1 MHLCLEVLSFH
12 DYRLINKRLTMKKT
26 LTLLSFAVLTTLVAK
41 AQDPCSTGRY
51 ASDVYSNITTTS
63 NIVYG
68 ANTSFSGAN
77 TTLKLDFYEPTGD
90 TAQARP
96 LIIWAHGGSF
106 LGGTKADGDVV
117 ALSQKFAKKGYVCA
131 SIDYRTG
138 FFPIDSVNSVKAV
151 VRAVQDMK
159 ASIRFFYAD
168 RQGANTYKIDTTKIY
183 IGGSSAGAITALHVA
198 YLDDECKISDYLNA
212 GAIAALGGLEGSS
225 GNPGFST
232 DVQGVINL
240 CGALA
245 RYSWLEGDD
254 VPLCS
259 LHGTSDG
266 TVKYNRG
273 IVNPGIA
280 LMYLDGS
287 RMLHERACAVDL
299 ENQFYTFLGAPH
311 VPYAGTSA
319 SAQAYMDTTVN
330 FVRDFLIGQFGC
342 PNALLQP
349 ENARAQSAVLYPI
362 NDCSGNPIVDVCLS
376 TGLVESEYDLGM
388 NVHPNPASE
397 SIIISWK
404 STAEMNVQLIDFS
417 GRSIHNEHVYGTE
430 YQLDRKGLNNGV
442 YMIILSDTQGN
453 VTNQRV
459 IFN

>member
-1 MHLCLEVLSFH
+1 
-12 DYRLINKRLTMKKT
+12 MKKT
-26 LTLLSFAVLTTLVAK
+26 LTLLSFIALASFGAK

-51 ASDVYSNITTTS
+51 ASDVYTNITTTS

-77 TTLKLDFYEPTGD
+77 TSLKLDFYEPTGD

-106 LGGTKADGDVV
+106 LAGTKTDGDVV
-117 ALSQKFAKKGYVCA
+117 SLSQHFAKKGYVCA

-168 RQGANTYKIDTTKIY
+168 AQGANTYKIDTTKIY

-198 YLDDECKISDYLNA
+198 YLDDECKISDYLN
-212 GAIAALGGLEGSS
+212 GAAITTLGGLEGNS
-225 GNPGFST
+225 GNPGYST
-232 DVQGVINL
+232 TVHGVINL

-245 RYSWLEGDD
+245 RYSWLEADD

-259 LHGTSDG
+259 VHGTADG

-273 IVNPGIA
+273 IVNPGVA

-287 RMLHERACAVDL
+287 RMLHERACAVGL
-299 ENQFYTFLGAPH
+299 ENQFYTNIGAPH

-319 SAQAYMDTTVN
+319 SALAYMDTTVN
-330 FVRDFLIGQFGC
+330 FVRDFLIGQLGC

-349 ENARAQSAVLYPI
+349 ENARAQAAYLYPI
-362 NDCSGNPIVDVCLS
+362 DDCSGNPIVDVCQGS
-376 TGLVESEYDLGM
+376 GLTESVNDLGL
-388 NVHPNPASE
+388 NVYPNPATDNMTITWNS
-397 SIIISWK
+397 SS
-404 STAEMNVQLIDFS
+404 EMNVRLVDFS
-417 GRSIHNEHVYGTE
+417 GRLIRSEEVNGTN
-430 YQLDRKGLNNGV
+430 YLLNRKGINNGI
-442 YMIILSDTQGN
+442 YLLILSDKNGN
-453 VTNQRV
+453 TTSQRV

>member
-1 MHLCLEVLSFH
+1 
-12 DYRLINKRLTMKKT
+12 MKKT
-26 LTLLSFAVLTTLVAK
+26 LTLLSLVALTSFGAN

-51 ASDVYSNITTTS
+51 ASDVYTNITTTS
-63 NIVYG
+63 NIIYG

-117 ALSQKFAKKGYVCA
+117 SLSQHFAKKGYVCA

-168 RQGANTYKIDTTKIY
+168 AQGANMYKIDTTKIY
-183 IGGSSAGAITALHVA
+183 IGGSSAGAITSLHVA
-198 YLDDECKISDYLNA
+198 YLDDECKISDYLN
-212 GAIAALGGLEGSS
+212 GAAITALGGLEGAS
-225 GNPGFST
+225 GNPGYST
-232 DVQGVINL
+232 AVQGVINL

-245 RYSWLEGDD
+245 RYSWLEGND

-287 RMLHERACAVDL
+287 RMLHERACAVNL
-299 ENQFYTFLGAPH
+299 ENQFYTFNGAPH

-319 SAQAYMDTTVN
+319 SALAYMDTTVN
-330 FVRDFLIGQFGC
+330 FVRDFLIGQLGC

-349 ENARAQSAVLYPI
+349 ENDRAQAAILYPI

-376 TGLVESEYDLGM
+376 SGLTQNVIDLGLS
-388 NVHPNPASE
+388 VYPNPSNDNMT
-397 SIIISWK
+397 ISWK
-404 STAEMNVQLIDFS
+404 SNSEMNVRLVDFS
-417 GRSIHNEHVYGTE
+417 GRLIRSEVVNGKTF
-430 YQLDRKGLNNGV
+430 QLNRKGINNGI
-442 YMIILSDTQGN
+442 YLLILSDKNGN
-453 VTNQRV
+453 TTSQRV

>member
-1 MHLCLEVLSFH
+1 
-12 DYRLINKRLTMKKT
+12 MKKT
-26 LTLLSFAVLTTLVAK
+26 LTLLSFIALASFGAK

-51 ASDVYSNITTTS
+51 ASDVYTNITTTS

-106 LGGTKADGDVV
+106 LAGTKADGDVV
-117 ALSQKFAKKGYVCA
+117 SLSQHFAKKGYVCA

-168 RQGANTYKIDTTKIY
+168 AQGANTYKIDTTKIY

-198 YLDDECKISDYLNA
+198 YLDDECKISDYLNSA
-212 GAIAALGGLEGSS
+212 AITTLGGLEGSS
-225 GNPGFST
+225 GNPGYST
-232 DVQGVINL
+232 TVHGVINL

-245 RYSWLEGDD
+245 RYSWLEGND

-259 LHGTSDG
+259 LHGTADG

-273 IVNPGIA
+273 IVNPGVA

-287 RMLHERACAVDL
+287 RMLHERACAVGL
-299 ENQFYTFLGAPH
+299 ENQFYTFIGAPH
-311 VPYAGTSA
+311 VPYAGTGA
-319 SAQAYMDTTVN
+319 SALAYMDTTVN
-330 FVRDFLIGQFGC
+330 FVRDFLIGQLGC

-349 ENARAQSAVLYPI
+349 ENNRAQAAYLYPI
-362 NDCSGNPIVDVCLS
+362 NDCSGNPIVDVCQGS
-376 TGLVESEYDLGM
+376 GLTESANDLGLS
-388 NVHPNPASE
+388 VYPNPATDNMTITWNS
-397 SIIISWK
+397 S
-404 STAEMNVQLIDFS
+404 AEMNVRLVDFS
-417 GRSIHNEHVYGTE
+417 GRLIRSERVNGKDF
-430 YQLDRKGLNNGV
+430 QLNRKGINNGI
-442 YMIILSDTQGN
+442 YLLILSDKNGN
-453 VTNQRV
+453 TTSQRV

>member
-1 MHLCLEVLSFH
+1 
-12 DYRLINKRLTMKKT
+12 MKKT
-26 LTLLSFAVLTTLVAK
+26 LTLLSFIALASFGAK

-51 ASDVYSNITTTS
+51 ASDVYTNITTTS

-77 TTLKLDFYEPTGD
+77 TSLKLDFYEPTGD

-106 LGGTKADGDVV
+106 LAGTKTDGDVV
-117 ALSQKFAKKGYVCA
+117 SLSQHFAKKGYVCA

-168 RQGANTYKIDTTKIY
+168 AQGANTYKIDTTKIY

-198 YLDDECKISDYLNA
+198 YLDDECKISDYLN
-212 GAIAALGGLEGSS
+212 GAAITTLGGLEGNS
-225 GNPGFST
+225 GNPGYST
-232 DVQGVINL
+232 TVHGVINL

-245 RYSWLEGDD
+245 RYSWLEADD

-259 LHGTSDG
+259 VHGTADG

-273 IVNPGIA
+273 IVNPGVA

-287 RMLHERACAVDL
+287 RMLHERACAVGL
-299 ENQFYTFLGAPH
+299 ENQFYTNIGAPH

-319 SAQAYMDTTVN
+319 SALAYMDTTVN

-349 ENARAQSAVLYPI
+349 ENARAQAAYLYPI
-362 NDCSGNPIVDVCLS
+362 NDCSGNPIVDVCLGS
-376 TGLVESEYDLGM
+376 GLTESVNDLGL
-388 NVHPNPASE
+388 NVYPNPATDNMTITWNS
-397 SIIISWK
+397 SS
-404 STAEMNVQLIDFS
+404 EMNVRLVDFS
-417 GRSIHNEHVYGTE
+417 GRLIRSERVKGTN
-430 YQLDRKGLNNGV
+430 YQLNRKGINNGI
-442 YMIILSDTQGN
+442 YLLILSDKNGN
-453 VTNQRV
+453 TTSQRV

>member
-1 MHLCLEVLSFH
+1 
-12 DYRLINKRLTMKKT
+12 MKKT
-26 LTLLSFAVLTTLVAK
+26 LTLLSFIALASFSAN

-51 ASDVYSNITTTS
+51 ASDVYTNITTTS

-77 TTLKLDFYEPTGD
+77 TSLKLDFYEPTGD

-106 LGGTKADGDVV
+106 LAGTKTDGDVV
-117 ALSQKFAKKGYVCA
+117 SLSQHFAKKGYVCA

-168 RQGANTYKIDTTKIY
+168 AQGANTYKIDTTKIY

-198 YLDDECKISDYLNA
+198 YLDDECKISDYLN
-212 GAIAALGGLEGSS
+212 GAAITTLGGLEGNS
-225 GNPGFST
+225 GNPGYST
-232 DVQGVINL
+232 TVHGVINL

-245 RYSWLEGDD
+245 RYSWLEADD

-259 LHGTSDG
+259 VHGTADG

-273 IVNPGIA
+273 IVNPGVA

-287 RMLHERACAVDL
+287 RMLHERACAVGL
-299 ENQFYTFLGAPH
+299 ENQFYTNIGAPH

-319 SAQAYMDTTVN
+319 SALAYMDTTVN
-330 FVRDFLIGQFGC
+330 FVRDFLIGQLGC

-349 ENARAQSAVLYPI
+349 ENARAQAAYLYPI
-362 NDCSGNPIVDVCLS
+362 NDCSGNPIVDVCQGSSIIES
-376 TGLVESEYDLGM
+376 TNDLGL
-388 NVHPNPASE
+388 NVYPNPATDNMTITWNS
-397 SIIISWK
+397 S
-404 STAEMNVQLIDFS
+404 AEMTVRLVDFS
-417 GRSIHNEHVYGTE
+417 GRLIRSEQVNGKDF
-430 YQLDRKGLNNGV
+430 QLNRKGINNGI
-442 YMIILSDTQGN
+442 YLLILSDKNGN
-453 VTNQRV
+453 TTSQRV

>member
-1 MHLCLEVLSFH
+1 
-12 DYRLINKRLTMKKT
+12 MKKT
-26 LTLLSFAVLTTLVAK
+26 LTLLSFIALASSSAK

-51 ASDVYSNITTTS
+51 ATDVYPNITTTS
-63 NIVYG
+63 NIVFG

-77 TTLKLDFYEPTGD
+77 TTLKLDFYQPTGD

-117 ALSQKFAKKGYVCA
+117 ALSQKFAKKGYACA

-168 RQGANTYKIDTTKIY
+168 AQGANIYKIDTTKIF
-183 IGGSSAGAITALHVA
+183 IGGSSAGAITSLHVA
-198 YLDDECKISDYLNA
+198 YLDDACKISDYLNA
-212 GAIAALGGLEGSS
+212 TAISNLGGLEGSS
-225 GNPGFST
+225 GNPGYST
-232 DVQGVINL
+232 TVKGVINL

-259 LHGTSDG
+259 LHGTADG

-287 RMLHERACAVDL
+287 RMLHERACAVNL
-299 ENQFYTFLGAPH
+299 EHQFYTFLGAPH

-330 FVRDFLIGQFGC
+330 FVRDFLIGQLGC

-349 ENARAQSAVLYPI
+349 ENARAQAAYLYPI
-362 NDCSGNPIVDVCLS
+362 DDCSGNPIVDVCLEAGINE
-376 TGLVESEYDLGM
+376 TMHEFGLNIY
-388 NVHPNPASE
+388 PNPS
-397 SIIISWK
+397 SDNMTVSWN
-404 STAEMNVQLIDFS
+404 SSSAMNIKLVDFS
-417 GRSIHNEHVYGTE
+417 GRVIQNESVSGME
-430 YQLDRKGLNNGV
+430 IQLNRKGINNGI
-442 YMIILSDTQGN
+442 YLLILSDKNGN
-453 VTNQRV
+453 TTSQRV

>member
-1 MHLCLEVLSFH
+1 
-12 DYRLINKRLTMKKT
+12 MKKT
-26 LTLLSFAVLTTLVAK
+26 LTLLSFIALASFSAT

-51 ASDVYSNITTTS
+51 ASDVYTNITTTS

-106 LGGTKADGDVV
+106 LAGTKADGDVV
-117 ALSQKFAKKGYVCA
+117 SLSQHFAKKGYVCA

-168 RQGANTYKIDTTKIY
+168 AQGANTYKIDTTKIY

-198 YLDDECKISDYLNA
+198 YLDDECKISDYLNSA
-212 GAIAALGGLEGSS
+212 AITTLGGLEGSS
-225 GNPGFST
+225 GNPGYST
-232 DVQGVINL
+232 TVHGVINL

-245 RYSWLEGDD
+245 RYSWLEGND

-259 LHGTSDG
+259 LHGTADG

-273 IVNPGIA
+273 IVNPGVA

-287 RMLHERACAVDL
+287 RMLHERACAVGL
-299 ENQFYTFLGAPH
+299 ENQFYTFNGAPH
-311 VPYAGTSA
+311 VPYAGTGA
-319 SAQAYMDTTVN
+319 SALAYMDTTVN
-330 FVRDFLIGQFGC
+330 FVRDFLIGQLGC

-349 ENARAQSAVLYPI
+349 ENNRAQAAYLYPI
-362 NDCSGNPIVDVCLS
+362 NDCSGNPIVDVCQGS
-376 TGLVESEYDLGM
+376 GLTESANDLGLS
-388 NVHPNPASE
+388 VYPNPATDNMTITWNS
-397 SIIISWK
+397 S
-404 STAEMNVQLIDFS
+404 AEMNVRLVDFS
-417 GRSIHNEHVYGTE
+417 GRLIRSERVNGKDF
-430 YQLDRKGLNNGV
+430 QLNRKGINNGI
-442 YMIILSDTQGN
+442 YLLILSDKNGN
-453 VTNQRV
+453 TTSQRV

>member
-1 MHLCLEVLSFH
+1 
-12 DYRLINKRLTMKKT
+12 MKKT
-26 LTLLSFAVLTTLVAK
+26 LTLLSFFALASFGAK

-117 ALSQKFAKKGYVCA
+117 ALSQKFAKKGYACA

-168 RQGANTYKIDTTKIY
+168 AQGSNTYKIDTTKIY

-198 YLDDECKISDYLNA
+198 YLDDECKISDYLNSA
-212 GAIAALGGLEGSS
+212 AIASLGGLDGSS
-225 GNPGFST
+225 GNPGYST
-232 DVQGVINL
+232 TVHGVINL

-287 RMLHERACAVDL
+287 RMLHERACAVNI
-299 ENQFYTFLGAPH
+299 ENQFYTFIGAPH
-311 VPYAGTSA
+311 VPYAGTGA
-319 SAQAYMDTTVN
+319 AALAYMDTTVN
-330 FVRDFLIGQFGC
+330 FVRDFLIGQLGC

-349 ENARAQSAVLYPI
+349 ENARAQSAYLYPI
-362 NDCSGNPIVDVCLS
+362 NDCLGNPIVDVCQGSGLS
-376 TGLVESEYDLGM
+376 EKTDDLGL
-388 NVHPNPASE
+388 NVYPNPANETMTIRWNTASE
-397 SIIISWK
+397 MQI
-404 STAEMNVQLIDFS
+404 QLVDFS
-417 GRSIHNEHVYGTE
+417 GRTIRNEQVKGTE
-430 YQLDRKGLNNGV
+430 FTLERKGINGGI
-442 YMIILSDTQGN
+442 YLLIIKDQIGN
-453 VTNQRV
+453 ITSQRV

>member
-1 MHLCLEVLSFH
+1 
-12 DYRLINKRLTMKKT
+12 MKKT
-26 LTLLSFAVLTTLVAK
+26 LTLLSFIALASFGAN

-90 TAQARP
+90 TSQARP

-106 LGGTKADGDVV
+106 LAGTKTDGDVV
-117 ALSQKFAKKGYVCA
+117 SLSQHFAKKGYACA

-168 RQGANTYKIDTTKIY
+168 AQGSNTYKIDTTKIY

-198 YLDDECKISDYLNA
+198 YLDDECKISDYLN
-212 GAIAALGGLEGSS
+212 GAAITTLGGLEGNS
-225 GNPGFST
+225 GNPGYST
-232 DVQGVINL
+232 TVHGVINL

-245 RYSWLEGDD
+245 RYSWLEGND

-273 IVNPGIA
+273 IVNPGVA

-287 RMLHERACAVDL
+287 RMLHERACAVGL
-299 ENQFYTFLGAPH
+299 ENQFYTFIGAPH
-311 VPYAGTSA
+311 VPYAGTGA
-319 SAQAYMDTTVN
+319 AALAYMDTTVN
-330 FVRDFLIGQFGC
+330 FVRDFLIGQLGC

-349 ENARAQSAVLYPI
+349 ENARAQTAYLYPI
-362 NDCSGNPIVDVCLS
+362 NDCSGNPIVDVCQGS
-376 TGLVESEYDLGM
+376 GLTETVNELGL
-388 NVHPNPASE
+388 NVYPNPANE
-397 SIIISWK
+397 TMTVRWN
-404 STAEMNVQLIDFS
+404 STSAMQIQLVDFS
-417 GRSIHNEHVYGTE
+417 GRTIRNEQVNGTE
-430 YQLDRKGLNNGV
+430 YTLERRSVNSGIYLLIVKDQ
-442 YMIILSDTQGN
+442 TGN
-453 VTNQRV
+453 ITSQRV

>member
-1 MHLCLEVLSFH
+1 
-12 DYRLINKRLTMKKT
+12 MKKT
-26 LTLLSFAVLTTLVAK
+26 LTLLSFIALASFGAK

-51 ASDVYSNITTTS
+51 ASDVYTNITTTS

-117 ALSQKFAKKGYVCA
+117 SLSQHFAKKGFVCA

-168 RQGANTYKIDTTKIY
+168 AQGANTYKIDTTKIY

-198 YLDDECKISDYLNA
+198 YLDDECKISDYLNTA
-212 GAIAALGGLEGSS
+212 AITALGGLEGTS
-225 GNPGFST
+225 GNAGYST
-232 DVQGVINL
+232 TVHGVINL

-299 ENQFYTFLGAPH
+299 ENQFYTFNGAPH

-319 SAQAYMDTTVN
+319 SALAYMDTTVN
-330 FVRDFLIGQFGC
+330 FVRDFLIGQLGC

-349 ENARAQSAVLYPI
+349 ENDRAQAAFLYPI

-376 TGLVESEYDLGM
+376 SGLAESENDLGL
-388 NVHPNPASE
+388 NVFPNPATDNL
-397 SIIISWK
+397 IISWNIN
-404 STAEMNVQLIDFS
+404 SEMNVRLVDFS
-417 GRSIHNEHVYGTE
+417 GRLIRSERVNGKDF
-430 YQLDRKGLNNGV
+430 QMDRKGINNGI
-442 YMIILSDTQGN
+442 YLLILTDKNGN
-453 VTNQRV
+453 TTSQRV

>member
-1 MHLCLEVLSFH
+1 
-12 DYRLINKRLTMKKT
+12 MKKT
-26 LTLLSFAVLTTLVAK
+26 LTLLSFIALASFGAK

-51 ASDVYSNITTTS
+51 ASDVYTNITTTS

-77 TTLKLDFYEPTGD
+77 TSLKLDFYEPTGD

-106 LGGTKADGDVV
+106 LAGTKTDGDVV
-117 ALSQKFAKKGYVCA
+117 SLSQHFAKKGYVCA

-168 RQGANTYKIDTTKIY
+168 AQGANTYKIDTTKIY

-198 YLDDECKISDYLNA
+198 YLDDECKISDYLN
-212 GAIAALGGLEGSS
+212 GAAITTLGGLEGNS
-225 GNPGFST
+225 GNPGYST
-232 DVQGVINL
+232 TVHGVINL

-245 RYSWLEGDD
+245 RYSWLEADD

-259 LHGTSDG
+259 VHGTADG

-273 IVNPGIA
+273 IVNPGVA

-287 RMLHERACAVDL
+287 RMLHERACAVGL
-299 ENQFYTFLGAPH
+299 ENQFYTNIGAPH

-319 SAQAYMDTTVN
+319 SALAYMDTTVN
-330 FVRDFLIGQFGC
+330 FVRDFLIGQLGC

-349 ENARAQSAVLYPI
+349 ENARAQAAYLYPI
-362 NDCSGNPIVDVCLS
+362 DDCSGNPIVDVCLGS
-376 TGLVESEYDLGM
+376 GLTESVNDLGL
-388 NVHPNPASE
+388 NVYPNPATDNMTITWNS
-397 SIIISWK
+397 SS
-404 STAEMNVQLIDFS
+404 EMNVRLVDFS
-417 GRSIHNEHVYGTE
+417 GRLIRSERVKGTN
-430 YQLDRKGLNNGV
+430 YQLNRKGINNGI
-442 YMIILSDTQGN
+442 YLLILSDKNGN
-453 VTNQRV
+453 TTSQRV

>member
-1 MHLCLEVLSFH
+1 
-12 DYRLINKRLTMKKT
+12 MKKT
-26 LTLLSFAVLTTLVAK
+26 LTLLSFIALASFSAT

-51 ASDVYSNITTTS
+51 ASDVYTNITTTS

-106 LGGTKADGDVV
+106 LAGTKADGDVV
-117 ALSQKFAKKGYVCA
+117 SLSQHFAKKGYVCA

-168 RQGANTYKIDTTKIY
+168 AQGANTYKIDTTKIY

-198 YLDDECKISDYLNA
+198 YLDDECKISDYLNSA
-212 GAIAALGGLEGSS
+212 AITTLGGLEGSS
-225 GNPGFST
+225 GNPGYST
-232 DVQGVINL
+232 TVHGVINL

-245 RYSWLEGDD
+245 RYSWLEGND

-259 LHGTSDG
+259 LHGTADG

-273 IVNPGIA
+273 IVNPGVA

-287 RMLHERACAVDL
+287 RMLHERACAVGL
-299 ENQFYTFLGAPH
+299 ENQFYTFNGAPH
-311 VPYAGTSA
+311 VPYLGTSA
-319 SAQAYMDTTVN
+319 SALAYMDTTVN
-330 FVRDFLIGQFGC
+330 FVRDFLIDRLGC
-342 PNALLQP
+342 TNPVLQP
-349 ENARAQSAVLYPI
+349 ENASVEIATLYTVSSCTANVPFEDCTSLSV
-362 NDCSGNPIVDVCLS
+362 NDMEGENS
-376 TGLVESEYDLGM
+376 LVVY
-388 NVHPNPASE
+388 PNPAKDYITVETVDFSE
-397 SIIISWK
+397 STVVILDINGKQLKQIELN
-404 STAEMNVQLIDFS
+404 STSTKIACSDLNS
-417 GRSIHNEHVYGTE
+417 GIY
-430 YQLDRKGLNNGV
+430 LL
-442 YMIILSDTQGN
+442 
-453 VTNQRV
+453 
-459 IFN
+459 

>member
-1 MHLCLEVLSFH
+1 
-12 DYRLINKRLTMKKT
+12 MKKT
-26 LTLLSFAVLTTLVAK
+26 LTLLSFIALASFGAK

-51 ASDVYSNITTTS
+51 ASDVYTNITTTS

-106 LGGTKADGDVV
+106 LAGTKAYGDVV
-117 ALSQKFAKKGYVCA
+117 SLSQHFAKKGYVCA
-131 SIDYRTG
+131 SIYYRTG

-168 RQGANTYKIDTTKIY
+168 AQGSNTYKIDTTKIY

-198 YLDDECKISDYLNA
+198 YLDDECKISDYLNSA
-212 GAIAALGGLEGSS
+212 AITTLGGLEGSS
-225 GNPGFST
+225 GNPGYST
-232 DVQGVINL
+232 TVHGVINL

-245 RYSWLEGDD
+245 RYSWLEGND

-259 LHGTSDG
+259 LHGTADG

-273 IVNPGIA
+273 IVNPGVA

-287 RMLHERACAVDL
+287 RMLHERACAVGL
-299 ENQFYTFLGAPH
+299 ENQFYTFIGAPH
-311 VPYAGTSA
+311 VPYAGTGA
-319 SAQAYMDTTVN
+319 SALAYMDTTVN
-330 FVRDFLIGQFGC
+330 FVRDFLIGQLGC

-349 ENARAQSAVLYPI
+349 ENNRAQAAYLYPI
-362 NDCSGNPIVDVCLS
+362 NDCSGNPIVDVCQGS
-376 TGLVESEYDLGM
+376 GLTESANDLGLS
-388 NVHPNPASE
+388 VYPNPATDNMTITWNS
-397 SIIISWK
+397 S
-404 STAEMNVQLIDFS
+404 AEMNVRLVDFS
-417 GRSIHNEHVYGTE
+417 GRLIRSERVNGKDF
-430 YQLDRKGLNNGV
+430 QLNRKGINNGI
-442 YMIILSDTQGN
+442 YLLILSDKNGN
-453 VTNQRV
+453 TTSQRV

>member
-1 MHLCLEVLSFH
+1 
-12 DYRLINKRLTMKKT
+12 MKKT
-26 LTLLSFAVLTTLVAK
+26 LTLLSLVALTSFSAN

-51 ASDVYSNITTTS
+51 ASDVYTNITTTS

-77 TTLKLDFYEPTGD
+77 TSLKLDFYEPTGD

-106 LGGTKADGDVV
+106 LAGTKTDGDVV
-117 ALSQKFAKKGYVCA
+117 SLSQHFAKKGYVCA

-168 RQGANTYKIDTTKIY
+168 AQGANSYKIDTTKIY

-198 YLDDECKISDYLNA
+198 YLDDECKISDYLN
-212 GAIAALGGLEGSS
+212 GAAITTLGGLEGNS
-225 GNPGFST
+225 GNPGYST
-232 DVQGVINL
+232 TVHGVINL

-245 RYSWLEGDD
+245 RYSWLEADD

-259 LHGTSDG
+259 VHGTADG

-273 IVNPGIA
+273 IVNPGVA

-287 RMLHERACAVDL
+287 RMLHERACAVGL
-299 ENQFYTFLGAPH
+299 ENQFYTNIGAPH

-319 SAQAYMDTTVN
+319 SALAYMDTTVN
-330 FVRDFLIGQFGC
+330 FVRDFLIGQLGC

-349 ENARAQSAVLYPI
+349 ENARAQAAYLYPI
-362 NDCSGNPIVDVCLS
+362 NDCSGNPIVDVCQGSSIIES
-376 TGLVESEYDLGM
+376 TNDLGL
-388 NVHPNPASE
+388 NVYPNPATDNMTITWNS
-397 SIIISWK
+397 S
-404 STAEMNVQLIDFS
+404 AEMTVRLVDFS
-417 GRSIHNEHVYGTE
+417 GRLIRSEQVNGKDFE
-430 YQLDRKGLNNGV
+430 LNRKEINNGI
-442 YMIILSDTQGN
+442 YLLILSDKNGN
-453 VTNQRV
+453 TTTQRV
-459 IFN
+459 ILN